1 MLTHNE
7 GRSVIAERFI
17 RTLGN
22 KICKYITLISKD
34 LPIDKLYNIANKYN
48 NTYHR
53 TIKMKHLHWL

>member
-22 KICKYITLISKD
+22 KIYKYITLISKD
-34 LPIDKLYNIANKYN
+34 LPIDKLYNIANKA
-48 NTYHR
+48 R
-53 TIKMKHLHWL
+53 MEV